1 MRAKQLSQPAFLHDL
16 EMLAR
21 FDLTNLASG
30 IKLRQDSAPE
40 LRDAAQRLYTKS
52 VITAADG
59 GYLTPFGVSLLE
71 YLDHL
76 LNALTDEVTA

>member
-1 MRAKQLSQPAFLHDL
+1 MRAKQLSQSAFIQDL
-16 EMLAR
+16 ALLAR
-21 FDLTNLASG
+21 YDLTNLELG
-30 IKLRQDSAPE
+30 IKLHQDSDPE
-40 LRDAAQRLYTKS
+40 LRESALRLYQKG

-59 GYLTPFGVSLLE
+59 GFLTPFGVSLLE